1 MSNSLRHPFIA
12 AVLATKLSA
21 DQLPQRFV
29 SQASVGIQFRQTV
42 TLRGH
47 NIKQVRSFVVRIANE
62 HFAHDYLVLLEYNTS
77 NEDCERLVF
86 MARASWR
93 LSIVLYGAAICR
105 NDTFVLPAQLIP
117 LRDEISYWDA
127 NILSSIDSTRVRTE
141 EATLSSQD
149 RTTVESACRTL
160 GLANTSASADEAKRA
175 FRALVLQ
182 LHPDKHMCDSP
193 AERQR
198 CANAFQAVDKAY
210 RDLCSI
216 RRWPN
221 N

>member
-1 MSNSLRHPFIA
+1 MSNNSLRHPFIA
-12 AVLATKLSA
+12 AVLATKLTA

-29 SQASVGIQFRQTV
+29 AQSSVGVQFRQTV

-47 NIKQVRSFVVRIANE
+47 NIQQVRSFVTRIAAE
-62 HFAHDYLVLLEYNTS
+62 HYAHDYLVLLEYNTR

-86 MARASWR
+86 MARATWR

-105 NDTFVLPAQLIP
+105 NDTFVLPAQLMP
-117 LRDEISYWDA
+117 LRDDISYWDA
-127 NILSSIDSTRVRTE
+127 NILSPIDSTRVRTE
-141 EATLSSQD
+141 EAALSSQD

-160 GLANTSASADEAKRA
+160 GLVSSATADEAKRA